1 MVLVVSGVPPP
12 TGQFDDIHA
21 LAAFAAA
28 DREASPEPL
37 LLPPP
42 LRQLAVQ
49 P

>member
-1 MVLVVSGVPPP
+1 MALVGVMVPPP

-28 DREASPEPL
+28 DREASPEPRL
-37 LLPPP
+37 FLPP
-42 LRQLAVQ
+42 LWQLAVQ